1 MLSLDEQQ
9 ACVPRTVC
17 MQPRRRQQK
26 LLRRRSAF
34 LLSCW
39 GAPADAFSIGRDNKS
54 ITLRQS
60 KADLVDNC
68 GFAESDGRWACW
80 LGSTPHPDIPRPMEN
95 LLLSGRLKLAEVA
108 RR

>member
-1 MLSLDEQQ
+1 ML
-9 ACVPRTVC
+9 A
-17 MQPRRRQQK
+17 
-26 LLRRRSAF
+26 LRLATRLGYEYGSDAG
-34 LLSCW
+34 LWLST
-39 GAPADAFSIGRDNKS
+39 A
-54 ITLRQS
+54 T